1 MTSGRVNFSNLGLEN
16 RLIGGKYRLLKSI
29 GSGSFG
35 EIYQGVNTQDGK
47 DVAVKIEAND
57 VKYPLLRYESK
68 VYEQLGAHA
77 GLPTLIHYGTEK
89 HFNAMVLDLLGPSLE
104 DLFNLCKRNFTL
116 KTVLMLCDQL
126 LMRIECV
133 HQHHFIHR
141 DVKPDN
147 FLMGLGR
154 QCNKLYLIDFGLAKR
169 YRDPVSLEHI
179 PYREDRNL
187 TGTARYASINAQRG
201 IEQSR
206 RDDLESLSYCM
217 MYFNMGKLPW
227 QGIAAPNKQQK
238 YEKIWEMKNSLPID
252 ETCKPWPIE
261 FSLFLKYSRKL
272 RFLDDP
278 DYVYLRQL
286 FRVLF
291 RTLNHNFDHIYDWTL
306 LQQQRREVKDREPKE
321 RERERERNRERDRD
335 RERNRIRDRESDR
348 ERDLDRDRER
358 DRNCDRERDRERDRT
373 RRDHPHQV
381 EVKPSRRNRAELSRS
396 RTDRESKQKQ

>member
-1 MTSGRVNFSNLGLEN
+1 MTSGKVNFSNLALEN
-16 RLIGGKYRLLKSI
+16 RLVGGKYRLLKSI

-35 EIYQGVNTQDGK
+35 EIYQGINTQDGR
-47 DVAVKIEAND
+47 DVAVKIEAID

-68 VYEQLGAHA
+68 VYEQIGGHA
-77 GLPTLIHYGTEK
+77 GLPTLMHYGSEK
-89 HFNAMVLDLLGPSLE
+89 RFNAMVMDLLGPSLE
-104 DLFNLCKRNFTL
+104 DLFNMCKRHFTL
-116 KTVLMLCDQL
+116 KTVLMISDQL

-147 FLMGLGR
+147 FLMGIGR
-154 QCNKLYLIDFGLAKR
+154 HCNKLYIIDFGLAKR
-169 YRDPVSLEHI
+169 YRDPISLEHI

-201 IEQSR
+201 VEQSR
-206 RDDLESLSYCM
+206 RDDLESLSYCI

-238 YEKIWEMKNSLPID
+238 YEKIWEMKNSLCID
-252 ETCKPWPIE
+252 ETCKAWPIE
-261 FSLFLKYSRKL
+261 FSLFMKYARNL
-272 RFLDDP
+272 RFQDEP

-291 RTLNHNFDHIYDWTL
+291 RTLNHNFDCVYDWTL

-321 RERERERNRERDRD
+321 RERQRDRERERDRDRNRDRVRERERDRD
-335 RERNRIRDRESDR
+335 REQAC
-348 ERDLDRDRER
+348 DRDRER
-358 DRNCDRERDRERDRT
+358 DRDRI
-373 RRDHPHQV
+373 RRDHQHHV
-381 EVKPSRRNRAELSRS
+381 DVKRSSRNRAELSRS
-396 RTDRESKQKQ
+396 RIDREPIGDVLKPKQKH